1 MLRLRNFNNWQLKFK
16 YMAKVRGAVVVDKEG
31 CKGCGLC
38 VEACPQS
45 VLGLHKD
52 VNSRGYHYS
61 YMADPEACI
70 GCSNCG
76 YVCPDTCITIYR
88 VKI

>member
-1 MLRLRNFNNWQLKFK
+1 
-16 YMAKVRGAVVVDKEG
+16 MAKVRGAVVVEKEG
-31 CKGCGLC
+31 CKGCCLW

-45 VLGLHKD
+45 VLALNKE

-61 YMADPEACI
+61 YMNNPEDCI

-76 YVCPDTCITIYR
+76 MVCPDTCITIYR

>member
-1 MLRLRNFNNWQLKFK
+1 
-16 YMAKVRGAVVVDKEG
+16 MAKVRGAVVVDNEG

-38 VEACPQS
+38 VEACPED
-45 VLGLHKD
+45 VLRLNRE

-61 YMADPEACI
+61 YMENPEQCI

-76 YVCPDTCITIYR
+76 VVCPDTCITIYR
-88 VKI
+88 MKVE

>member
-1 MLRLRNFNNWQLKFK
+1 
-16 YMAKVRGAVVVDKEG
+16 MAKVIGAVVIDKEG
-31 CKGCGLC
+31 CKGCGIC
-38 VEACPQS
+38 VDICPED
-45 VLGLHKD
+45 VLALNKN

-61 YMADPEACI
+61 YMENPEACI

-76 YVCPDTCITIYR
+76 VVCPDTCITVYR

>member
-1 MLRLRNFNNWQLKFK
+1 
-16 YMAKVRGAVVVDKEG
+16 MAKVIGAVVVDMEG

-38 VEACPQS
+38 IVACPHG
-45 VLGLHKD
+45 VLSLNKD

-61 YMADPEACI
+61 YMEIPEACI

-76 YVCPDTCITIYR
+76 LVCPDTCLTIYR
-88 VKI
+88 MKV